1 MQSTR
6 WLGAGLITLGAAV
19 AAGALLGPFGLEVIH
34 YRTSAT
40 TLNQIIGGDAAALLL
55 VAPAAILVGL
65 LAWRR
70 HPAAPVLALAPAS
83 FAVYTA
89 TQLIVGQEYLRLP
102 GNNERFFPLLLGIFL
117 LGGAVAL
124 GAWSG
129 IDPTRLPATSRRL
142 DRMAG
147 GLLLA
152 VAAFIV
158 FGLHLPTY
166 IDAMRDTPTGVQ
178 YVSSPTPFWLVK
190 LMDLGIVVPVA
201 LVTAVGLL
209 RGALWARKPM
219 YALAGGYALLG
230 AAVAGMA
237 ITMWLNHDPDSSL
250 GMVVASTSAAVT
262 VAALAGLLYRPLLRS
277 RRRRPVAPEVGLAG
291 RTPAAMR

>member
-1 MQSTR
+1 LPTN
-6 WLGAGLITLGAAV
+6 T
-19 AAGALLGPFGLEVIH
+19 P
-34 YRTSAT
+34 
-40 TLNQIIGGDAAALLL
+40 AALLL
-55 VAPAAILVGL
+55 VAPAGILVGL

-83 FAVYTA
+83 FAVYTS
-89 TQLIVGQEYLRLP
+89 TRLIVGQEYLRLP

-124 GAWSG
+124 VAWGG
-129 IDPTRLPATSRRL
+129 IDPTRLPATSRRM

-152 VAAFIV
+152 VAAFV
-158 FGLHLPTY
+158 VVGLHLPTY
-166 IDAMRDTPTGVQ
+166 LDAMRDTPTGVQ

-209 RGALWARKPM
+209 RGAPWARKPM

-230 AAVAGMA
+230 ASVAGMA

-250 GMVVASTSAAVT
+250 GMVLASTSAALT
-262 VAALAGLLYRPLLRS
+262 VAALASLLYRPLLRS
-277 RRRRPVAPEVGLAG
+277 GRRRPATPEVDLPE
-291 RTPAAMR
+291 RTPAAMH